1 MSFVITQSCCNDA
14 SCIPVCPVSCI
25 RPTPDDPDFLTSEML
40 YIDPK
45 SCIDCGACMDVCPVG
60 AIYPEE
66 ELPESLDRYADI
78 NAAYFDRNP
87 ITEGLAPAAAPI
99 SVPRGEV
106 PWRVAIVGSGP
117 AGTFA
122 AAELMARVPGVEIE
136 MFDRLPTP
144 WGLARAGV
152 APDHWE
158 TKEISEVFRRT
169 ASRPGFAFHL
179 NVEVGKDLSHEEL
192 MNHHHAVIYAT
203 GAMQDRTLGVPGDDL
218 PGSVAAID
226 FVAWYNGHPDFSDRA
241 FDLTGSRAVVVGNG
255 NVALDVA
262 RILLTDPETLA
273 HSDISDRALN
283 ALRTSSI
290 TEVVVLGRRGVAQAS
305 YTTPE
310 LMALAKV
317 EGVEVVVEGA
327 SPVHAEG
334 SFAVELKQQVATEY
348 AAASSAAGAAK
359 KLVLRHLTSPVRIIG
374 EDSVTGIE
382 LVRNELVADEDQQ
395 LQAVATDDTSELVT
409 SLVIRAVGFRSA
421 PVPGVP
427 FDDSRN
433 RFPHSSGRILDER
446 RGGPVPGVYVTGW
459 AKRGAS
465 GVIGTNK
472 RCAAETV
479 DALVQD
485 LLAGSLPAP
494 SGDRAALT
502 QRISEL
508 PVDSVDRQGWLAI
521 EKHER
526 TLGASQGRPRVKVVD
541 RTALVALARQGT
553 A

>member
-25 RPTPDDPDFLTSEML
+25 RPTPGDSDFLTSELL

-66 ELPESLDRYADI
+66 ELPESLVRYADI
-78 NAAYFDRNP
+78 NAAYFERHP
-87 ITEGLAPAAAPI
+87 ITEGLAPTTAPT

-158 TKEISEVFRRT
+158 TKEISEVFRRI

-179 NVEVGKDLSHEEL
+179 NVEVGKDLTHEEL
-192 MNHHHAVIYAT
+192 MEHHHAVIYAT

-218 PGSVAAID
+218 PGSVAAVE
-226 FVAWYNGHPDFSDRA
+226 FVAWYNGHPDFSGRT
-241 FDLTGSRAVVVGNG
+241 FDLTGTRAVVVGNG

-273 HSDISDRALN
+273 HSDISDRALE
-283 ALRTSSI
+283 ALRHSSI
-290 TEVVVLGRRGVAQAS
+290 TEVVVIGRRGVAQAS

-310 LMALAKV
+310 LLALARL

-327 SPVHAEG
+327 SPVPAKG
-334 SFAVELKQQVATEY
+334 SFAVELKQQVAAEY
-348 AAASSAAGAAK
+348 AAALTATSATK
-359 KLVLRHLTSPVRIIG
+359 KLVLLHLTSPIRMIG
-374 EDSVTGIE
+374 EHAVTGIE

-395 LQAVATDDTSELVT
+395 LHAVATGDTSELAT
-409 SLVIRAVGFRSA
+409 SLVIRSVGFQSA

-427 FDDSRN
+427 FDDDSS
-433 RFPHSSGRILDER
+433 RFPHAQGRILDVR
-446 RGGPVPGVYVTGW
+446 RGGPVSGVYVTGW

-479 DALVQD
+479 DSLVQD
-485 LLAGSLPAP
+485 LLAGVLPVP
-494 SGDRAALT
+494 SGDRATLS

-508 PVDSVDRQGWLAI
+508 PVDSIDRQGWLTI

-526 TLGASQGRPRVKVVD
+526 TLGASQGRPRVKIID
-541 RTALVALARQGT
+541 RTALVALARQDT